1 MIISQP
7 RIKLAPLSVFKHG
20 PYSMAVK
27 IRFETSKRIRTSA
40 RISTSLPKK
49 LEIEL
54 KSDFLDNLDSKW
66 FLKMPKF
73 IK

>member
-1 MIISQP
+1 
-7 RIKLAPLSVFKHG
+7 
-20 PYSMAVK
+20 MAVK
-27 IRFETSKRIRTSA
+27 IRFETSKIIRASA
-40 RISTSLPKK
+40 QISTSLPKK